1 MNKINKIAHLADIHV
16 RKSPSRNDEY
26 EKVFNELKNSL
37 KANKPDR
44 IVVVGDLVNDFLDLQ
59 GEQLIL
65 ASKFLNMLASIAPV
79 RITRGNH
86 DFSKANKKRTDSVEA
101 IVKSINNPNI
111 IYYNET
117 GFYNDE
123 NITWAVFHHGDGSTP
138 WTKKYVKDPNQIYVD
153 LYHNPIKGCT
163 SANGFEMN
171 SNSYFGIS
179 EFNGD
184 ILMAGDI
191 HLQQFLNKENTK
203 AYCSSL
209 IAQDFAEGDKFH
221 GYLLWYMDKKSA
233 DLCPVYNQYSFKDVY
248 ISQFTDF
255 DDLDIDIDNATE
267 YNKIRLVWNTLP
279 NVKNKDNERKIIA
292 HLKSKYN
299 IISISHKKN
308 FIEEDKIDVNNSIN
322 LLNVNDTAIQH
333 NIFKEYL
340 SKIGVDNITINE
352 IIKLDIN
359 EIIPRIILEEHTN
372 CEWNIIKFGVENY
385 RSYGKFDIDWRD
397 QDGLFQVVAGNQ
409 MGKTSFI
416 NSLAY
421 LLYNNTLETESQM
434 KFGDLRYV
442 NNRNNATY
450 CSAYGVIESGAQ
462 FYGLKRKTTLKKD
475 KQGQI
480 NGAPTVLNYY
490 LLTSPDDE
498 MVDDNSIDKLDE
510 ETRKKT
516 QKVIDTIIGSYDNFM
531 RVVMTTSDTLN
542 KILSNNMADF
552 IDSLLFD
559 SGLDIF
565 DKKLNALKE
574 YKKKVNEK
582 PRISTFNIEALN
594 NTINNQQEEIKSI
607 NELITVIEDSS
618 IPDTKKSIAKGKE
631 YLENLTKK
639 LYKIDN
645 DIYTLNVDDVKS
657 KIKIREDNIAELNL
671 QKTRLEK
678 GISELIDTYNEAELI
693 SLLEKKENHKTFE
706 YNEKL
711 KIKACEQR
719 IRDEEHAI
727 ELINGKIYNWKKEGA
742 KYKED
747 IAKLKESKIC
757 PTCGQALDAEHQ
769 DHINELI
776 VTQES
781 QMFQIAKAIKGIESN
796 DLVLVRNKIVEENTN
811 ILNIN
816 FNISAETATMIAVL
830 KSIGDLQNQKN
841 NVEKRKTLILQLEQ
855 IPIKINNETLNIQ
868 LFNQKLDTYTNSL
881 LQIED
886 NKKIEIGIAKAKVR
900 IKELE
905 DELDS
910 YNTNITINK
919 VKLIEIVNSIKGK
932 QNMIIA
938 YKEQEKHDE
947 LIKLYESC
955 VHRNGIPKQ
964 MLTSYIIPKINETLD
979 NILSISPFTV
989 WLDENDL
996 KPKLV
1001 FSDRPNSIVDCIS
1014 SSGKERTFS
1023 SIVIKF
1029 ALNQINVKS
1038 KPAIF
1043 LLDEVMGKLDDNS
1056 VEEFKEILQLIKNHM
1071 RKVIIIEHKHEV
1083 NPDYVINVLQ
1093 DSDGISSLNMG

>member
-1 MNKINKIAHLADIHV
+1 MGKINKVAHLADIHV
-16 RKSPSRNDEY
+16 RKSPARNDEY
-26 EKVFNELKNSL
+26 EKVFYELKLSL
-37 KANKPDR
+37 KSKKPNR

-65 ASKFLNMLASIAPV
+65 ASKFLNMLAEIAPV

-117 GFYNDE
+117 GFYVDE
-123 NITWAVFHHGDGSTP
+123 NITWSVFHHGDGSTP

-191 HLQQFLNKENTK
+191 HLQQFLNKDNTK

-221 GYLLWYMDKKSA
+221 GYLLWDMDSKSA
-233 DLCPVYNQYSFKDVY
+233 DLCPVYNQYSFNDVY

-267 YNKIRLVWNTLP
+267 YNKVRLVWNTLP
-279 NVKNKDNERKIIA
+279 NVKNKDNERKVIA
-292 HLKSKYN
+292 HLKTKYN
-299 IISISHKKN
+299 IISTTHKKN
-308 FIEEDKIDVNNSIN
+308 FIEENKIDVNDTIN
-322 LLNVNDTAIQH
+322 LLNVNDTVIQH

-340 SKIGVDNITINE
+340 TKIGVENVTIDE
-352 IIKLDIN
+352 LIKLDID
-359 EIIPRIILEEHTN
+359 EIIPRIVVEEHTN

-442 NNRNNATY
+442 NNRNSATY
-450 CSAYGVIESGAQ
+450 CSAYGVIESGGQ

-475 KQGQI
+475 KHGQI

-582 PRISTFNIEALN
+582 SRINPFNIEALN
-594 NTINNQQEEIKSI
+594 NNILNQQEEIKSI
-607 NELITVIEDSS
+607 NELIKVIEDTS

-631 YLENLTKK
+631 YLETLTKK

-645 DIYTLNVDDVKS
+645 DIYTLNVEDVKS
-657 KIKIREDNIAELNL
+657 KIKTRENNIAEFA
-671 QKTRLEK
+671 KPEK
-678 GISELIDTYNEAELI
+678 
-693 SLLEKKENHKTFE
+693 
-706 YNEKL
+706 
-711 KIKACEQR
+711 
-719 IRDEEHAI
+719 
-727 ELINGKIYNWKKEGA
+727 
-742 KYKED
+742 
-747 IAKLKESKIC
+747 
-757 PTCGQALDAEHQ
+757 P
-769 DHINELI
+769 
-776 VTQES
+776 V
-781 QMFQIAKAIKGIESN
+781 
-796 DLVLVRNKIVEENTN
+796 
-811 ILNIN
+811 
-816 FNISAETATMIAVL
+816 
-830 KSIGDLQNQKN
+830 
-841 NVEKRKTLILQLEQ
+841 
-855 IPIKINNETLNIQ
+855 PI
-868 LFNQKLDTYTNSL
+868 
-881 LQIED
+881 
-886 NKKIEIGIAKAKVR
+886 
-900 IKELE
+900 
-905 DELDS
+905 
-910 YNTNITINK
+910 
-919 VKLIEIVNSIKGK
+919 IVNPTE
-932 QNMIIA
+932 NP
-938 YKEQEKHDE
+938 
-947 LIKLYESC
+947 L
-955 VHRNGIPKQ
+955 RR
-964 MLTSYIIPKINETLD
+964 
-979 NILSISPFTV
+979 SP
-989 WLDENDL
+989 
-996 KPKLV
+996 
-1001 FSDRPNSIVDCIS
+1001 
-1014 SSGKERTFS
+1014 
-1023 SIVIKF
+1023 
-1029 ALNQINVKS
+1029 
-1038 KPAIF
+1038 
-1043 LLDEVMGKLDDNS
+1043 
-1056 VEEFKEILQLIKNHM
+1056 
-1071 RKVIIIEHKHEV
+1071 
-1083 NPDYVINVLQ
+1083 
-1093 DSDGISSLNMG
+1093 

>member
-1 MNKINKIAHLADIHV
+1 MEI
-16 RKSPSRNDEY
+16 
-26 EKVFNELKNSL
+26 
-37 KANKPDR
+37 
-44 IVVVGDLVNDFLDLQ
+44 Q
-59 GEQLIL
+59 
-65 ASKFLNMLASIAPV
+65 LNM
-79 RITRGNH
+79 
-86 DFSKANKKRTDSVEA
+86 KK
-101 IVKSINNPNI
+101 IG
-111 IYYNET
+111 Y
-117 GFYNDE
+117 
-123 NITWAVFHHGDGSTP
+123 
-138 WTKKYVKDPNQIYVD
+138 
-153 LYHNPIKGCT
+153 
-163 SANGFEMN
+163 
-171 SNSYFGIS
+171 
-179 EFNGD
+179 
-184 ILMAGDI
+184 AG
-191 HLQQFLNKENTK
+191 
-203 AYCSSL
+203 SL
-209 IAQDFAEGDKFH
+209 IAQDFSEGGDAFH
-221 GYLLWYMDKKSA
+221 GYLLWDINEKTVEEI
-233 DLCPVYNQYSFKDVY
+233 PVYNQYSFNDVY

-267 YNKIRLVWNTLP
+267 YNKVRLVWNTLP
-279 NVKNKDNERKIIA
+279 NVKNKDNERKVIA
-292 HLKSKYN
+292 HLKTKYN
-299 IISISHKKN
+299 IISTTHKKN
-308 FIEEDKIDVNNSIN
+308 FIEENKIDVNNTIN
-322 LLNVNDTAIQH
+322 LLNVNDTVIQH

-340 SKIGVDNITINE
+340 NKIGVDNATIDE
-352 IIKLDIN
+352 LIKLDTN
-359 EIIPRIILEEHTN
+359 EIIPRIVVEEHTN

-434 KFGDLRYV
+434 KYGDLRYV
-442 NNRNNATY
+442 NNRNAATY
-450 CSAYGVIESGAQ
+450 CLAYGIIESGGQ
-462 FYGLKRKTTLKKD
+462 YYGLKRKTILKKD
-475 KQGQI
+475 KHGQI

-498 MVDDNSIDKLDE
+498 MIDDNSLDKLDE

-582 PRISTFNIEALN
+582 PRISAFNIEALN
-594 NTINNQQEEIKSI
+594 NHILNQQEEIKSI
-607 NELITVIEDSS
+607 NELIAVIEDTK
-618 IPDTKKSIAKGKE
+618 IPDTKKSIGKGKD
-631 YLENLTKK
+631 YLETLTKK

-645 DIYTLNVDDVKS
+645 DIYTLNVEDVKS
-657 KIKIREDNIAELNL
+657 KIKIREDNITELNN
-671 QKTRLEK
+671 QKDRLEK
-678 GISELIDTYNEAELI
+678 GISELIATYDEAQLV

-727 ELINGKIYNWKKEGA
+727 ELINGRIFNLKKEGA
-742 KYKED
+742 KFKDE
-747 IAKLKESKIC
+747 IAKLRESKIC

-769 DHINELI
+769 QHINDLI
-776 VTQES
+776 TEHES
-781 QMFQIAKAIKGIESN
+781 KMFQIAKEIKGIEGN
-796 DLVLVRNKIVEENTN
+796 DLVLVRNKIVAENTN
-811 ILNIN
+811 ILNIE
-816 FNISAETATMIAVL
+816 FAISAETASMISVL

-841 NVEKRKTLILQLEQ
+841 DVEKRKILLSQLEQ
-855 IPIKINNETLNIQ
+855 IPIKISNENLNIQ

-905 DELDS
+905 DELEG
-910 YNTNITINK
+910 YNSTITINK
-919 VKLIEIVNSIKGK
+919 VKLADIANSIKGK
-932 QNMIIA
+932 QTMIVA
-938 YKEQEKHDE
+938 YKEQEKHDD
-947 LIKLYESC
+947 LIKLYETC

-964 MLTSYIIPKINETLD
+964 MLTSYIIPKINETLE
-979 NILSISPFTV
+979 NILSVSPFTV
-989 WLDENDL
+989 WLDETDL

-1001 FSDRPNSIVDCIS
+1001 FNDRPNSIVDCIS

-1071 RKVIIIEHKHEV
+1071 RKVIIIEHKHEIS
-1083 NPDYVINVLQ
+1083 PDYVINVLQ
-1093 DSDGISSLNMG
+1093 DSDGISSLSMS

>member
-1 MNKINKIAHLADIHV
+1 MGKINRVAHLADIHV

-26 EKVFNELKNSL
+26 EKVFYELKLSL
-37 KANKPDR
+37 KAKKPDR
-44 IVVVGDLVNDFLDLQ
+44 IVVVGDLVNDYLDLQ

-65 ASKFLNMLASIAPV
+65 ASKFLNMLADIAPV

-117 GFYNDE
+117 GFYLDE

-138 WTKKYVKDPNQIYVD
+138 WTKKYIKDTNQTYID
-153 LYHNPIKGCT
+153 LYHNPIKGCK

-171 SNSYFGIS
+171 SNSYFGIN
-179 EFNGD
+179 EFNGE

-191 HLQQFLNKENTK
+191 HLQQFLNKENSK

-209 IAQDFAEGDKFH
+209 IAQDFAEGNKFH
-221 GYLLWYMDKKSA
+221 GYLLWDIDNKSA
-233 DLCPVYNQYSFKDVY
+233 DLCPVYNQYSFNDVY

-255 DDLDIDIDNATE
+255 DDLDLDIDNPTE
-267 YNKIRLVWNTLP
+267 YNKVRLVWNTLP
-279 NVKNKDNERKIIA
+279 NIKNKDNERKVIA
-292 HLKSKYN
+292 YLKTKYN
-299 IISISHKKN
+299 IISTTHKKN
-308 FIEEDKIDVNNSIN
+308 FIEENKIDVNNDIN
-322 LLNVNDTAIQH
+322 LLNVNDPVIQH

-340 SKIGVDNITINE
+340 TKIGVDDVTINE
-352 IIKLDIN
+352 LIKLDTN
-359 EIIPRIILEEHTN
+359 EIIPRIVVEEHTN
-372 CEWNIIKFGVENY
+372 SEWNIIKFGVENY

-409 MGKTSFI
+409 MGKTSLI

-434 KFGDLRYV
+434 KYGDLRYV

-450 CSAYGVIESGAQ
+450 CSAYGVIESSGQ
-462 FYGLKRKTTLKKD
+462 YYGLKRRTTLKKD
-475 KQGQI
+475 KHGTI
-480 NGAPTVLNYY
+480 NGASTVLNYY

-498 MVDDNSIDKLDE
+498 MNDNNSIDKLDE
-510 ETRKKT
+510 KTRKIT
-516 QKVIDTIIGSYDNFM
+516 QKVIDSIIGSYDNFM

-542 KILSNNMADF
+542 EILSNNMADF

-574 YKKKVNEK
+574 YKKKINEK
-582 PRISTFNIEALN
+582 PRISCNVDIETLQVERYKLEILSITDLIKKIEENNIPN
-594 NTINNQQEEIKSI
+594 
-607 NELITVIEDSS
+607 
-618 IPDTKKSIAKGKE
+618 TKKSIAKGKD

-645 DIYTLNVDDVKS
+645 DIYTLNVDDVKN
-657 KIKIREDNIAELNL
+657 KIKIRENSIAELNI

-678 GISELIDTYNEAELI
+678 SILELIDTYNEAEL
-693 SLLEKKENHKTFE
+693 SLLLEKKENHKTFE

-711 KIKACEQR
+711 KIKSCEQK

-727 ELINGKIYNWKKEGA
+727 ELINGKIHNLKKEGA
-742 KYKED
+742 RFKEV
-747 IAKLKESKIC
+747 IGKLKESKIC
-757 PTCGQALDAEHQ
+757 PTCHQPLDAEHQ
-769 DHINELI
+769 KHINDTI
-776 VTQES
+776 VDHES
-781 QMFQIAKAIKGIESN
+781 RMFNIAKEIKEIETN
-796 DLVLVRNKIVEENTN
+796 DLVSVENKIKVVNTDIRN
-811 ILNIN
+811 IELS
-816 FNISAETATMIAVL
+816 ISTETASMIAVL
-830 KSIGDLQNQKN
+830 KNIGDLQNQKN
-841 NVEKRKTLILQLEQ
+841 DVEKRKILELQLEQ
-855 IPIKINNETLNIQ
+855 IPVKINNETLNIQ

-886 NKKIEIGIAKAKVR
+886 NKKIETGITKAKFR

-905 DELDS
+905 DELEG
-910 YNTNITINK
+910 YNNTITVNK
-919 VKLIEIVNSIKGK
+919 MKLSDYDKMIKLK
-932 QNMIIA
+932 QTTILA
-938 YKEQEKHDE
+938 YKEQEKHDD
-947 LIKLYESC
+947 LIKLYENC

-964 MLTSYIIPKINETLD
+964 MLSSYIIPKINETLD

-989 WLDENDL
+989 WLDETDL

-1001 FSDRPNSIVDCIS
+1001 FNDRPNSIIDCIS

-1083 NPDYVINVLQ
+1083 NPDYIINVLQ
-1093 DSDGISSLNMG
+1093 DSDGISSLSMS